1 MCFCLQ
7 QFHVLRRVANRAVGF
22 DGRMG
27 EAESLREVM
36 DRFAVQ
42 LLPLLHHDHQAA
54 TPAADVVFAVLD
66 QGVDTQAAFGD
77 AAFALGVTDG
87 EGGEL
92 NGFLRYDP
100 GRLDP
105 GAAAEAVTNFLH
117 LHEASCEVGDWSMPL
132 RVLQAQALARATGVA
147 TAQAMVAAGGA
158 TAAGG
163 SPDPPPV
170 VPQPESETE
179 TLADTAGGQGR
190 ASPSGEVPLSPK
202 LCCAC
207 KAVLDCE
214 SAAMG
219 GQGEVLT
226 GRFFAFDRVFC
237 SEFCQQRFVQIAA
250 QGRKQRAG
258 AHQ

>member
-1 MCFCLQ
+1 MFVLQ

-42 LLPLLHHDHQAA
+42 LLPLLHHDRQAA

-158 TAAGG
+158 TAGGG